1 MVSESSLETFTS
13 IRTHKFLAPITPT
26 SESMSSFKPTTF
38 VCYQVKSVSHNFF
51 NLFSSSCLSINAQF
65 ILRAEQFYISSIGMV
80 IVGSNGQCTEVAVFG
95 NAHDCQITVNRKL
108 IPSSYS
114 SHSTG
119 SPVIEIDPVSP
130 RVTMVTVSPRL
141 DGSTRVLAKIKCTWN
156 PHLKTSVL
164 DLYIPTSLRLPK
176 SRGLLG
182 QLWNVPA
189 TVISP
194 ECEEISPSSQAYPCT
209 RSCFLTGALSLSS
222 ITQDNGTEM
231 DHVCMLASK
240 VQVSLRVHLQTTLSA
255 TCWLLSTSTPSSPPD
270 VCRWDNINVI

>member
-1 MVSESSLETFTS
+1 METFTS

-26 SESMSSFKPTTF
+26 SESLSSFKPTTF

-80 IVGSNGQCTEVAVFG
+80 IVGSNGQCTEVAVVG
-95 NAHDCQITVNRKL
+95 NAHDCQVTVNRKL
-108 IPSSYS
+108 IPSSDS

-156 PHLKTSVL
+156 PYLKTSVL
-164 DLYIPTSLRLPK
+164 DLYIPTSLRLPN
-176 SRGLLG
+176 SHGLLG
-182 QLWNVPA
+182 QLWNVSA

-194 ECEEISPSSQAYPCT
+194 ECEDITLFSSLPLYKVLLPDSRTIPVIHHTRQWDRDGSCLHASFEGPSVIEGTPADYTVSNLLATEYKY
-209 RSCFLTGALSLSS
+209 SKFS
-222 ITQDNGTEM
+222 IRC
-231 DHVCMLASK
+231 V
-240 VQVSLRVHLQTTLSA
+240 
-255 TCWLLSTSTPSSPPD
+255 
-270 VCRWDNINVI
+270 